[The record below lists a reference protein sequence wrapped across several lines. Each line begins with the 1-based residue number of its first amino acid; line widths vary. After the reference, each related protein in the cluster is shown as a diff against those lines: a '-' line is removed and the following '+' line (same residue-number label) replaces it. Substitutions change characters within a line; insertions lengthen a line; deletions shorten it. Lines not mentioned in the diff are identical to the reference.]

1 MLSFDD
7 KVIKEKFFVFE
18 GTEYIARLYSHKN
31 MPIPYGEI
39 VFSENN
45 KRVHNMK
52 GLARE
57 FLKQYGI
64 AVPNDAKTMVTH
76 NTVALLIQK
85 LEENDL

>member
-1 MLSFDD
+1 MISLDD

-18 GTEYIARLYSHKN
+18 GTKYIARLYSHKN
-31 MPIPYGEI
+31 KQKPYGEI

-45 KRVHNMK
+45 QRVHNMK

-64 AVPNDAKTMVTH
+64 AVPPDAKTMVTH
-76 NTVALLIQK
+76 DAIALLIQK
-85 LEENDL
+85 LEENTL